1 MLLLSRRL
9 SKTDSSAGNRSIGG
23 SLVLYWLCMVLAM
36 LAAALLLLSVTGV
49 LSRTARQFGET
60 AALQQSNTAA
70 LFTAQMDALAAQGI
84 ELSETVG
91 GELERFLARRGLSF
105 DALNDDPAL
114 IAELESLMIPTLETA
129 MAGSTCSGVYF
140 CLDATAN
147 TTLPESKT
155 SRMGVYLRYSGL
167 RSAHPSGIT
176 AYFRGTVDAARKN
189 GLQLHDRW
197 NPELDTSLLPGYRQ
211 VMAWE
216 GERLSGGCLW
226 TGRVPLPDTW
236 ESVTLLCVPVRDGS
250 GTVRGVCGME
260 LSELYFGLSHSTV
273 PSSYGSFLM
282 LLAPM
287 NGDTLLLDKAML
299 GSTEGTDLSA
309 SGEMRIRSGR
319 DYDTFIWND
328 TTYLGKYQV
337 IPGRLADG
345 YPLAAVTLVPESG
358 YRHRAQTARIGWILG
373 SLGFLAGM
381 LVLAAALS
389 RRFAT
394 PIAQG
399 FAAAR
404 SQAQDWQPTGIRE
417 IDELTA
423 YFHSR
428 LRESQPEVA
437 LPRQVESLVS
447 ELIDRAK
454 GLTGT
459 ERVILR
465 YYAEGY
471 AVKDISG
478 LLFISVGTVKGHNSH
493 IYSKLGVDSYD
504 SLKAYLDVLRRCER
518 LEELLQGGGK

>member
-1 MLLLSRRL
+1 MAMKKKLSVREYVYVASMLFGMFFG
-9 SKTDSSAGNRSIGG
+9 AGNLIFPVAVGQEAGRNVWQAAAGLRITGVGLPLLGVAALGISRSKGLYDLSSKAGRPYGLFFTCLLYLTIGPFFAIPRCANTSFTVG
-23 SLVLYWLCMVLAM
+23 LEQILPENGHVQLYILLFSA
-36 LAAALLLLSVTGV
+36 LFFAAALFFSLRPGKILIWIGKILNPTFLLFLGV
-49 LSRTARQFGET
+49 LVTV
-60 AALQQSNTAA
+60 ALISPATQIKQVEPVGDYAQQPFFEGFLAGYNT
-70 LFTAQMDALAAQGI
+70 MDALAGLAFGI
-84 ELSETVG
+84 VVVQVICGLG
-91 GELERFLARRGLSF
+91 LEEAG
-105 DALNDDPAL
+105 DV
-114 IAELESLMIPTLETA
+114 
-129 MAGSTCSGVYF
+129 AGSTVCAGVF
-140 CLDATAN
+140 SCLFMGLIYLAVTVVGAQ
-147 TTLPESKT
+147 
-155 SRMGVYLRYSGL
+155 SRGAFEPAENGGVALAQIARY
-167 RSAHPSGIT
+167 
-176 AYFRGTVDAARKN
+176 
-189 GLQLHDRW
+189 
-197 NPELDTSLLPGYRQ
+197 
-211 VMAWE
+211 
-216 GERLSGGCLW
+216 
-226 TGRVPLPDTW
+226 
-236 ESVTLLCVPVRDGS
+236 
-250 GTVRGVCGME
+250 
-260 LSELYFGLSHSTV
+260 
-273 PSSYGSFLM
+273 
-282 LLAPM
+282 
-287 NGDTLLLDKAML
+287 
-299 GSTEGTDLSA
+299 
-309 SGEMRIRSGR
+309 
-319 DYDTFIWND
+319 
-328 TTYLGKYQV
+328 YLG
-337 IPGRLADG
+337 D
-345 YPLAAVTLVPESG
+345 
-358 YRHRAQTARIGWILG
+358 
-373 SLGFLAGM
+373 AGM

-399 FAAAR
+399 FAVAR